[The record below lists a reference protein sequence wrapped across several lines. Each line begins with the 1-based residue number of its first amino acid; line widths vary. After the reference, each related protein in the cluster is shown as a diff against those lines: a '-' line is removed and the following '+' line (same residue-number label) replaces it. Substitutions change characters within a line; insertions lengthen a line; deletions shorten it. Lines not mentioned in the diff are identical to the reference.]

1 MTTRPKPIDLD
12 RSTVPG
18 LAAFALFVVMAT
30 VFVRANFDVAEG
42 FPAGESIVAGI
53 GNALLGIT
61 SGTLVPEG
69 FLVALILIAIA
80 LDAALDGALL
90 LAEREGGDE

>member
-1 MTTRPKPIDLD
+1 MTTRPRPIDLD
-12 RSTVPG
+12 RGTLPG
-18 LAAFALFVVMAT
+18 LFAFALFVVMAT
-30 VFVRANFDVAEG
+30 VFIRAEFGTAEG
-42 FPAGESIVAGI
+42 FPSGESIVAGI

-61 SGTLVPEG
+61 SGTFVPEG

-90 LAEREGGDE
+90 LAEREGGEE